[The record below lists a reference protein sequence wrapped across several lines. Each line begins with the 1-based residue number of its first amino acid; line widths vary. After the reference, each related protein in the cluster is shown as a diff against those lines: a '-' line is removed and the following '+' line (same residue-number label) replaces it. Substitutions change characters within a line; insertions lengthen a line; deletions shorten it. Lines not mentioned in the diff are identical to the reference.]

1 MVAHNPKDG
10 WKPITNDPTW
20 PGPDIPV
27 VPVPG
32 RSLPVVVGGPGDPK
46 DIHRLEKALV
56 KLGMRLEVT
65 LAIVEKLGARLDALE
80 AWKPETS
87 PCR

>member
-32 RSLPVVVGGPGDPK
+32 RSSPPVVVGGPGEPRY
-46 DIHRLEKALV
+46 IHRLQK
-56 KLGMRLEVT
+56 R
-65 LAIVEKLGARLDALE
+65 IEKLEARLDALE